1 MVLHSALLVCVGIK
15 EPAMSSVQQ
24 LFGGSVERMAAR
36 RSFPHHATTAVC
48 RSLFGPID
56 HEELRREAKN
66 KLREISEQA
75 QQKWNF
81 NFATDTPL
89 EGGEYQW
96 EEGSD
101 VPVFY
106 REIIQRG
113 KVRLQCPALESC
125 NSDGESCAP
134 AGLDSPDIVQR
145 LSGLENGE
153 TNQENRSDNLHSG
166 IKTGRVACARKK
178 GSTGHITDFFVKRKR
193 TIGDKAPSEN
203 GSLPGEQTPRKR
215 IR

>member
-1 MVLHSALLVCVGIK
+1 
-15 EPAMSSVQQ
+15 MSSVQQ
-24 LFGGSVERMAAR
+24 LFGGSVERVATR
-36 RSFPHHATTAVC
+36 RNFPHHATAAATTAVC

-113 KVRLQCPALESC
+113 KVRLQCPALGPDTES
-125 NSDGESCAP
+125 ESCAP
-134 AGLDSPDIVQR
+134 AGLGSPDIVQR
-145 LSGLENGE
+145 LSELESGE

-203 GSLPGEQTPRKR
+203 GSVVPGEQTPRKR